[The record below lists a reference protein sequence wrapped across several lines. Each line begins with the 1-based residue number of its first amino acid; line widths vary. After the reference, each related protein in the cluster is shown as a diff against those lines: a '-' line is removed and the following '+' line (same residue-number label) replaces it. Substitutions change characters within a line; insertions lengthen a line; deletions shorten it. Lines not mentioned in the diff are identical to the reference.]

1 MAKSKEN
8 ISGTKPKHPGGR
20 PLLFKTPAEL
30 EAKIEAYFESCYR
43 PMINLKTNEIVHD
56 AQGNVIIEQYKPF
69 TISGLAVALDT
80 SRKVLMEY
88 QAKDEF
94 SNAIMRAK
102 RKCENYTE
110 EALFR
115 KESVQGAKFVLING
129 YGFAEKQEITQNT
142 PSAVNFD
149 VKKLTN
155 DDLAYIS
162 NALKRI
168 NKPVSEEVTEK
179 NVLP

>member
-1 MAKSKEN
+1 MAKSIANNEK
-8 ISGTKPKHPGGR
+8 KKHPGGR
-20 PLLFKTPAEL
+20 PLKFANIQEL
-30 EAKIEAYFESCYR
+30 QEKIDAYFDSCFR
-43 PMINLKTNEIVHD
+43 PMINLKTNEIIHD
-56 AQGNVIIEQYKPF
+56 AEGNEILEQYKPF

-88 QAKDEF
+88 QTKDQF
-94 SNAIMRAK
+94 SNAIIRAK

-115 KESVQGAKFVLING
+115 KESVQGARFVLING

-142 PSAVNFD
+142 PNTTNFD